1 MSENFLTFLEISKN
15 SMEIF
20 SYWKN
25 IKNPNFQLQFRDSL
39 SEFLMAKVDKSYNN
53 RATKTKGILPVHPA
67 ATAKKIYNT
76 RCSHRYNNWI
86 AIMLSMQ
93 SVYISTITFV
103 QYVLLI
109 NKVYF
114 YWNSAFYFMNENL
127 KTVM

>member
-53 RATKTKGILPVHPA
+53 RATKTKGDLTCPS
-67 ATAKKIYNT
+67 
-76 RCSHRYNNWI
+76 CSHCQKDLQHPMFTQIQQLDCHHAFHAICLHFNNNI
-86 AIMLSMQ
+86 C
-93 SVYISTITFV
+93 TICTPN
-103 QYVLLI
+103 Q
-109 NKVYF
+109 
-114 YWNSAFYFMNENL
+114 
-127 KTVM
+127 